1 MTIGKRTILGFAVM
15 LMLVIVTGGTGILT
29 ISKSVGGFNE
39 FSAATNQLVLIGNL
53 QRALLEEDAALRSY
67 LFDKT
72 PERWDAYKKWSEK
85 SKSIFADVESKLAG
99 SEYADEVA
107 SLKKSFAEYES
118 KAEELGGL
126 IKTEVDLV
134 QNVMIPKGRDAER
147 AMKMLF
153 DKLSLDNNVT
163 GMVNSASASRK
174 YLNGRYFV
182 SQFLTYINEENSK
195 SVRQEFG
202 ELGQIIKT
210 LDGHLTAPI
219 HVMRLKGFKD
229 NFSAYET
236 GYYKIE
242 ETLFAR
248 AKLVSEGINV
258 LGPTMLGEMGTLKD
272 TIANAQLAT
281 GDSLSSANIFA
292 SWLLKAVVLAAI
304 LIGVF
309 GGWWLIR
316 SITGPLLRSV
326 KGLNAA
332 TKEISSASSQIASTS
347 QHLAAGTT
355 EQATSLQESTSNLT
369 AVSGAAGENVTAT
382 IQAKELAAE
391 AKGAAEQGVSSM
403 NNMRTAMDAIKQ
415 SSEEILNIV
424 SVIDSIAFQTNL
436 LALNAA
442 VEAARAGDAGKGFA
456 VVAEEVR
463 SLAQRSAQAARETSS
478 KIQACVTNSTQGVA
492 ISAQA
497 FKHLESISQKVVEVD
512 EILTLVNTSSEKQ
525 SHSVQQI
532 AQSVSE
538 IDKVTQTNAAS
549 AEQSA
554 AASQQLSAQAESLFD
569 LARDLA
575 QLVGGV
581 AGSEEPS
588 RRGSGGSQP
597 SVDTDEPI
605 ELTMIEG
612 EEDRPY
618 VQ

>member
-1 MTIGKRTILGFAVM
+1 MTIGKRTVLGFAVM
-15 LMLVIVTGGTGILT
+15 LLLVIITGSTGIVT
-29 ISKSVGGFNE
+29 INKSIGGFDE
-39 FSAATNQLVLIGNL
+39 FNSSTSQLVLIGNL
-53 QRALLEEDAALRSY
+53 QKALLVEDAALRSY

-72 PERWDAYKKWSEK
+72 PEKWEEYKKLSADSKTLFSEV
-85 SKSIFADVESKLAG
+85 DSKLTG
-99 SEYADEVA
+99 SEYGDEVA
-107 SLKKSFAEYES
+107 SLEKSFAQYET
-118 KAEELGGL
+118 KAEELGTL

-163 GMVNSASASRK
+163 GMVNSASATRK

-182 SQFLTYINEENSK
+182 TQFLTFITEENSK
-195 SVRQEFG
+195 SARQEFS
-202 ELGQIIKT
+202 ELEQIIKT
-210 LDGHLTAPI
+210 LDSILTAPI

-229 NFSAYET
+229 NFTAYEA
-236 GYYKIE
+236 GFHKIE

-248 AKLVSEGINV
+248 EKLVTEGINV
-258 LGPTMLGEMGTLKD
+258 LGPTMLGEMGSLKD
-272 TIANAQLAT
+272 MIAGAQVTT
-281 GDSLSSANIFA
+281 GSNLSSANTFA
-292 SWLLKAVVLAAI
+292 SWLLKAVVFASI
-304 LIGVF
+304 LIGVL
-309 GGWWLIR
+309 GGWWLIK

-369 AVSGAAGENVTAT
+369 AVSGAAGENVQAT
-382 IQAKELAAE
+382 VQAKELAAQ
-391 AKGAAEQGVSSM
+391 AKAAAEDGVTSM

-512 EILTLVNTSSEKQ
+512 SILTLVNTSSEKQ
-525 SHSVQQI
+525 SDSVKQI

-575 QLVGGV
+575 KLVGGAAEV
-581 AGSEEPS
+581 E
-588 RRGSGGSQP
+588 GGARKDSP
-597 SVDTDEPI
+597 EADVELDEPI

-612 EEDRPY
+612 EGDRPY